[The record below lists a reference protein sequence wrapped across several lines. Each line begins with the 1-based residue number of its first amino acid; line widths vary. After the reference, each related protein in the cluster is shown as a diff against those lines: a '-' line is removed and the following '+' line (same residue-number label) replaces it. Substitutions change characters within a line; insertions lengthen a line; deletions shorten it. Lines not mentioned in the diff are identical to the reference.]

1 MRGPIKKE
9 HHHEII
15 ESFEKKGLLRI
26 LRLNQLQLSENKF
39 QQNVK
44 IDKEAI
50 KKEISN
56 NVKKNEFLLSEIL
69 FNINKDEK
77 LIDRIILL
85 EKEIK
90 DKGFSQTALSY
101 SISDTANKGGKLG
114 WVSETIMSPK
124 IKKIVKKIE
133 VGNYT
138 KPIVIPGGFLILKID
153 EIREVNNN
161 SDLDTEINQIIKNK
175 TNEQLNQFSNIYFNK
190 VKKNVIINEL

>member
-1 MRGPIKKE
+1 MGSVVPLKKYANSAYLDLKNLMLNKLTKVEGLIELKLKSEVNLIKK
-9 HHHEII
+9 II
-15 ESFEKKGLLRI
+15 NEKNFSEAA
-26 LRLNQLQLSENKF
+26 LN
-39 QQNVK
+39 
-44 IDKEAI
+44 
-50 KKEISN
+50 
-56 NVKKNEFLLSEIL
+56 
-69 FNINKDEK
+69 
-77 LIDRIILL
+77 
-85 EKEIK
+85 
-90 DKGFSQTALSY
+90 Y

-190 VKKNVIINEL
+190 I